1 MASIKAILS
10 AIAVVLA
17 FMAPGAIAGGGNVA
31 PWPVKQ
37 YAQCKSPLCTF
48 ARPAYCTTPSCSVCA
63 ECVPCGLYGS
73 QVCTGEIGKAQDCL
87 NNLQAFNVGSSTK
100 VCTCVAPSTLDPLN
114 ANTCI

>member
-1 MASIKAILS
+1 MKSITIITFFA
-10 AIAVVLA
+10 AIAALLV
-17 FMAPGAIAGGGNVA
+17 PGALAGGGNVA

-48 ARPAYCTTPSCSVCA
+48 ARPSYCITPSCSSCV
-63 ECVPCGLYGS
+63 ECVPCGAYGS
-73 QVCTGEIGKAQDCL
+73 QVCTGEIGKAVDCI

-100 VCTCVAPSTLDPLN
+100 VCTCVSPMKLDPLN